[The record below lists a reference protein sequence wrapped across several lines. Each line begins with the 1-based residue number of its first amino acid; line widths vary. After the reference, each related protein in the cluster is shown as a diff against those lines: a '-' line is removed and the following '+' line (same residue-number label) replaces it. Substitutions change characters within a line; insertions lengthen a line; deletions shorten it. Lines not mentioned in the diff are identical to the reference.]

1 MKKNVLFFSIIS
13 SIMCTTNLHAWW
25 WSKSQPPTIQTV
37 IQELQ
42 QKQAD
47 SPNDPYVNYN
57 LGVALYKAGKFSQA
71 QTNFERAVVSATQP
85 DLKKRCYFNM
95 GNSLY
100 KDARTSL
107 PDNWEQQDVPAETL
121 DAAIGKTSF
130 ALQKYESVLLL
141 DKNHEPAQTN
151 QKAAKEFLE
160 KLTRKKQ
167 QQEKKDQNKK
177 DQKQDKNK
185 DKDDKNKDKQQQQ
198 GNNEQQGQD
207 KSNQQDHSQKQEQ
220 QKQPQPKDQGD
231 KEKQQ
236 ENNQQQKEEQG
247 KGEQKKNP
255 HDKQQQQKQQGQAP
269 NQTPQPD
276 QQQNA
281 QGANAA
287 ENKPEN
293 MEQRGMR
300 ALLDNLQQDEAR
312 LQKALVVKQL
322 KENEKPRE
330 SSQRPW

>member
-1 MKKNVLFFSIIS
+1 MVTLKDTIMKKTILLYSIIVS
-13 SIMCTTNLHAWW
+13 AVCTPNLHAWW
-25 WSKSQPPTIQTV
+25 WNNTQPPTIETV

-47 SPNDPYVNYN
+47 HPNDPYINYN

-71 QTNFERAVVSATQP
+71 QTNFERAVIAAAHP

-100 KDARTSL
+100 KDARSSL

-121 DAAIGKTSF
+121 DMAIGKTSF

-141 DKNHEPAQTN
+141 DKEHEAAKAN
-151 QKAAKEFLE
+151 QKTAKDFLE

-207 KSNQQDHSQKQEQ
+207 KNNQQDQSQKQEQ

-231 KEKQQ
+231 KDKQQ
-236 ENNQQQKEEQG
+236 ENNQQQ
-247 KGEQKKNP
+247 NP
-255 HDKQQQQKQQGQAP
+255 QPGQQQEEHGAAP
-269 NQTPQPD
+269 AGD
-276 QQQNA
+276 
-281 QGANAA
+281 
-287 ENKPEN
+287 KPEN

-300 ALLDNLQQDEAR
+300 ALLDNLQQDESK